1 MHRMANEVEDFIPA
15 WLNDYL
21 KTLKEDERKDFLR
34 RYEEVVGQTLDQ
46 LQNVPV
52 NTVTDSTEPGHFSVR
67 LGKSSVFVNVKKSV
81 WTALKYAGPLT
92 LAAAVSPAVL
102 AYLGITA
109 AMMPHVT
116 VGATA
121 STIAALCG
129 AFKKLS
135 PEELDTYQAVA
146 EAIERNRARILAN
159 LGADLSEVQKSF
171 QLNRDL
177 YPPNDPKAMLE
188 QLVAKEVLKKEVL
201 GGVEQY
207 FLVF

>member
-1 MHRMANEVEDFIPA
+1 MESELDDFIPT
-15 WLNDYL
+15 WLQVYL
-21 KTLKEDERKDFLR
+21 NTLGDSKRKDFLSK
-34 RYEEVVGQTLDQ
+34 YEQAIHQTLDQ

-52 NTVTDSTEPGHFSVR
+52 NSVNDGAESGHLSVR
-67 LGKSSVFVNVKKSV
+67 LGKSNVFVNVKKSV

-109 AMMPHVT
+109 AMVPHVT

-135 PEELDTYQAVA
+135 PSELDTYQAVA
-146 EAIERNRARILAN
+146 EAIERNRMRMLGN
-159 LGADLSEVQKSF
+159 LGADFEDVKKSF
-171 QLNRDL
+171 ALDRDL
-177 YPPNDPKAMLE
+177 FPPKDLKAMLD
-188 QLVAKEVLKKEVL
+188 QLVTKEVLKKEVL
-201 GGVEQY
+201 NVEQY